1 MVNFNHFNGFF
12 QLYLIWFGPQV
23 SDNNVALGQNIE
35 GGILGEVAIRSG
47 GEIIRVT
54 EESVGPD
61 GNLGLVNKAFFFKLI
76 EWKIL
81 L

>member
-1 MVNFNHFNGFF
+1 M
-12 QLYLIWFGPQV
+12 

-61 GNLGLVNKAFFFKLI
+61 GNLGLVNKAFFF
-76 EWKIL
+76 
-81 L
+81 

>member
-1 MVNFNHFNGFF
+1 M
-12 QLYLIWFGPQV
+12 
-23 SDNNVALGQNIE
+23 SENNVALGQNIE

-61 GNLGLVNKAFFFKLI
+61 GNLGLVNEAFFLYKRFHLP
-76 EWKIL
+76 E
-81 L
+81 

>member
-1 MVNFNHFNGFF
+1 MNF

-54 EESVGPD
+54 EESGPD
-61 GNLGLVNKAFFFKLI
+61 GNLNLVNALKYYNWFP
-76 EWKIL
+76 
-81 L
+81 